1 MSTERRAVLFV
12 LVAAC
17 AFGSLAI
24 GVTLATEAGVALI
37 ALMAWRYAIAAPLL
51 VIAAGGP
58 ARVRIPVSRAIAL
71 LLLGGGGQTLITYL
85 SFSSLEW
92 LSAAQLG
99 FLFYTYPAWVA
110 VLTAMLGIERLTPVR
125 IGALIVA
132 LGGIAMM
139 VGTPWS
145 AALPLPGVVRALG
158 SAVLYAA
165 YIPLLHRMRGPL
177 DAAVASA
184 WVISGAAIVFG
195 AWAISD
201 GVLFTAMT
209 APMWAIALTLAVI
222 STTVAFITFL
232 RGLEV
237 LGAVRTAILSTIEPF
252 WTALLAA
259 LVLGQTIGRMTLAG
273 GFCIIIAI
281 MLLQRS
287 AHPAIPDV
295 PPPE

>member
-1 MSTERRAVLFV
+1 MSRDRRAVLLV

-58 ARVRIPVSRAIAL
+58 SRVRVPVSRAIAL

-110 VLTAMLGIERLTPVR
+110 VLTALLGIERLTPMR

-145 AALPLPGVVRALG
+145 AALPLPGVARALG
-158 SAVLYAA
+158 SAVIYAG

-184 WVISGAAIVFG
+184 WVISGAAIVFV
-195 AWAISD
+195 AWALAD
-201 GVLFTAMT
+201 GVLFTGMT
-209 APMWAIALTLAVI
+209 GSMWAIALTGAVV

-259 LVLGQTIGRMTLAG
+259 LVLGQTIGRMTLVG
-273 GFCIIIAI
+273 GFVIIIAI

>member
-1 MSTERRAVLFV
+1 MSTDRRAALMV

-17 AFGSLAI
+17 AFGSLSI
-24 GVTLATEAGVALI
+24 GVTLASQAGVALI

-51 VIAAGGP
+51 VLAAGGL
-58 ARVRIPVSRAIAL
+58 ARVRIPVPQAIAL
-71 LLLGGGGQTLITYL
+71 LLLGGGGQTVITYL

-110 VLTAMLGIERLTPVR
+110 VIIAVLGIERLTPTR

-145 AALPLPGVVRALG
+145 TALPLPGVARALG
-158 SAVLYAA
+158 AAVIYAG
-165 YIPLLHRMRGPL
+165 YIPLLHRLRGPL

-195 AWAISD
+195 GWALSR
-201 GVLFTAMT
+201 GVLVTGMS
-209 APMWAIALTLAVI
+209 APMWAIALAAAVI
-222 STTVAFITFL
+222 STVVAFITFL

-237 LGAVRTAILSTIEPF
+237 LGAVRTAILSTVEPF

-259 LVLGQTIGRMTLAG
+259 LVLGQTVGRMTLAG
-273 GFCIIIAI
+273 GFLIIVAI
-281 MLLQRS
+281 LLLQRS